1 VKPIILLA
9 GPSGSGKTRLGRHS
23 GAFILRLD
31 DFYLDEDSPDM
42 PRAPGGFIDWD
53 NPLTWDAEAAVR
65 ALASLA
71 VSGTATAPAYDISTS
86 QRVGT
91 RDLDARDARLIV
103 AEGIFATELLALC
116 LRERLDARGIWV
128 DRHRAGNWWRRLNR
142 DLHDHRK
149 PVPMLLRRGA
159 QLFQAEPA
167 LRRAAIAKGFSPLS
181 YAATQAALSTAKQ
194 DGPLIIANT

>member
-9 GPSGSGKTRLGRHS
+9 GPSGSGKTRLARHS

-53 NPLTWDAEAAVR
+53 DPLTWDAETAVR
-65 ALASLA
+65 ALADLA
-71 VSGTATAPAYDISTS
+71 IEGTAIVPAYDISVS
-86 QRVGT
+86 RRVGT
-91 RDLDARDARLIV
+91 RELDARDAQLIV

-128 DRHRAGNWWRRLNR
+128 DRHRIGNWWRRLNR
-142 DLHDHRK
+142 DLHEHRK
-149 PVPMLLRRGA
+149 PVPMLLRRGG

-167 LRRAAIAKGFSPLS
+167 LRSAAMARGFSPLS
-181 YAATQAALSTAKQ
+181 YGAAEVALS
-194 DGPLIIANT
+194 L